1 MHLSSLFVPTMG
13 QMHLS
18 SLFVPT
24 MGQMHLSSLFV
35 PTMMVMPKSPELAIA
50 SQSNLQPSSPLGIKQ
65 FTVLNLNTK
74 ER

>member
-1 MHLSSLFVPTMG
+1 MHLSSLVPTMG

-18 SLFVPT
+18 SLVPT
-24 MGQMHLSSLFV
+24 MGQMHLSSLV

>member
-1 MHLSSLFVPTMG
+1 MHLSSLVPTMG

-18 SLFVPT
+18 SLLVPT
-24 MGQMHLSSLFV
+24 MGQMHLSSLV